1 MYNGSTPRNNL
12 TDKYVATDISYGRLC
27 LLLSPPLYFT
37 TLILII
43 ISKKRHAISNFLVP
57 IAVVLSYNQITITK
71 KSRERQSL
79 NRAFRADLR
88 LDAGAYTSYGLNT
101 APSSLIGSKRVDVK
115 GEASRPTLSI
125 FL

>member
-1 MYNGSTPRNNL
+1 MILANN
-12 TDKYVATDISYGRLC
+12 TNS
-27 LLLSPPLYFT
+27 
-37 TLILII
+37 
-43 ISKKRHAISNFLVP
+43 
-57 IAVVLSYNQITITK
+57 NQITITK

-101 APSSLIGSKRVDVK
+101 APSSLIGSKRVDVT

>member
-1 MYNGSTPRNNL
+1 MCS
-12 TDKYVATDISYGRLC
+12 S
-27 LLLSPPLYFT
+27 S
-37 TLILII
+37 
-43 ISKKRHAISNFLVP
+43 SSSSS
-57 IAVVLSYNQITITK
+57 SYNQITITK

-79 NRAFRADLR
+79 NRVLRAELR
-88 LDAGAYTSYGLNT
+88 LDADAYTSYGLNT

>member
-1 MYNGSTPRNNL
+1 MVIRN
-12 TDKYVATDISYGRLC
+12 TTATYYTYTYLRNYS
-27 LLLSPPLYFT
+27 
-37 TLILII
+37 
-43 ISKKRHAISNFLVP
+43 
-57 IAVVLSYNQITITK
+57 QMTITK

>member
-1 MYNGSTPRNNL
+1 M
-12 TDKYVATDISYGRLC
+12 
-27 LLLSPPLYFT
+27 
-37 TLILII
+37 LILILI
-43 ISKKRHAISNFLVP
+43 TYCINTYTYLRN
-57 IAVVLSYNQITITK
+57 YNQITITK

>member
-1 MYNGSTPRNNL
+1 MGSEMCIR
-12 TDKYVATDISYGRLC
+12 DS
-27 LLLSPPLYFT
+27 
-37 TLILII
+37 
-43 ISKKRHAISNFLVP
+43 SN
-57 IAVVLSYNQITITK
+57 YNQITITK

-101 APSSLIGSKRVDVK
+101 APSSLIGSKCVDVK